1 MKKSKLLI
9 ILISIFF
16 IAGCSNYKVGHL
28 MHPQIKTVGFGK
40 ILNKTDQPRLS
51 LYMIEKLKERFLQD
65 ASVKVVSA
73 DKADV
78 ILTGVVTETR
88 ISSRGRTHQ
97 DDREDNEG
105 FFATIF
111 SADITFEYE
120 LKTRKGWDV
129 LKGKVSEGADFTELI
144 DQLEE
149 QRNAL
154 QRAAYE
160 VSKKVVTEITEAW

>member
-1 MKKSKLLI
+1 MKKSKILLLLLS
-9 ILISIFF
+9 LIML
-16 IAGCSNYKVGHL
+16 AGCSNYKVGHL
-28 MHPQIKTVGFGK
+28 MHPQIKTIGFGK

-51 LYMIEKLKERFLQD
+51 LYMMEKLKERFLQD
-65 ASVKVVSA
+65 ASVKVVPA
-73 DKADV
+73 DQADV
-78 ILTGVVTETR
+78 ILTGVVTDTK

-97 DDREDNEG
+97 DDREENQG

-120 LKTRKGWDV
+120 VKTKKGWDV
-129 LKGKVSEGADFTELI
+129 LKGKVTEGADFTELI

-160 VSKKVVTEITEAW
+160 VSKKVVTQITEAW

>member
-1 MKKSKLLI
+1 MKKSKFLL
-9 ILISIFF
+9 ILISTIL

-28 MHPQIKTVGFGK
+28 MHPQIKTIGFGK
-40 ILNKTDQPRLS
+40 ILNTTDQPRLS
-51 LYMIEKLKERFLQD
+51 LYMMEKLKERFMQD
-65 ASVKVVSA
+65 ASIKVVAS

-78 ILTGVVTETR
+78 IITGVVSNTR
-88 ISSRGRTHQ
+88 IRSRGRTHQ

-120 LKTRKGWDV
+120 VKTRKGWDV
-129 LKGKVSEGADFTELI
+129 LKGKVTEGADFTELI
-144 DQLEE
+144 DQREE
-149 QRNAL
+149 KNNAL
-154 QRAAYE
+154 KRAAYE

>member
-9 ILISIFF
+9 SLLSLIF

-28 MHPQIKTVGFGK
+28 MHPQIKTIGFGK
-40 ILNKTDQPRLS
+40 ILNTTDQPRLS
-51 LYMIEKLKERFLQD
+51 LYMIEKLKERFMQD
-65 ASVKVVSA
+65 ASVKVVPA
-73 DKADV
+73 AEADV
-78 ILTGVVTETR
+78 ILTGTVTDTK

-120 LKTRKGWDV
+120 VKTKKGWDV
-129 LKGKVSEGADFTELI
+129 LKGKVTDGADFTELI
-144 DQLEE
+144 DQREE
-149 QRNAL
+149 MSNAL

-160 VSKKVVTEITEAW
+160 VSKKVVVEITEAW